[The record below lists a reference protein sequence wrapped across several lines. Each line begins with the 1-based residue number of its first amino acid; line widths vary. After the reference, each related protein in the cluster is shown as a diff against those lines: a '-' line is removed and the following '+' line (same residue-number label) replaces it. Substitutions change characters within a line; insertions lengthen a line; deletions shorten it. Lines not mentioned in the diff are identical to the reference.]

1 MTHRPH
7 IVVVGDAVLDSDLEG
22 HVTRVCPDAPVP
34 VVDVDEERSG
44 PGGAGLTALLCA
56 EDDAQVTL
64 VAPLGD
70 DEAGTLLQQQLSEAG
85 VSVVGLRQE
94 GETRRKTR
102 VRAAGQSLLRVDS
115 GGPARPSPELPLA
128 AAEAIELA
136 DVVLVSCYGAGTTDH
151 PALRETLARRA
162 QRRPVVW
169 DPHPRGGIPV
179 PGCALVSPNLGEA
192 RGQLDLSG
200 TGEGPGADGVP
211 GDVMAARLRDR
222 WSARAVAV
230 TAGSR
235 GAWLATSV
243 GEPLFVP
250 ATPVAGDSCGAG
262 DRFAAAAAVALAQG
276 RTASESVVAAVEAAT
291 AFVAAS
297 GASGF
302 RRRLVERRAG
312 AGGRQGPRLGDGP
325 MEVPTSAP
333 AVAADAQDLVQAVR
347 AAGGTVV
354 ATGGCFDVLHAG
366 HVQTLRTARQ
376 LGDALVVL
384 LNSDDSVRR
393 LKGPERPV
401 QPEQDRAEV
410 LRSLG
415 CVDAVVVF
423 DEDDP
428 SAALAALRPDVW
440 AKGGDYEGAELAEGD
455 LVRSWGGRVV
465 LLPYLTGR
473 STTAILQRDLTGVQH
488 DRA

>member
-1 MTHRPH
+1 MSRRPH
-7 IVVVGDAVLDSDLEG
+7 VVVVGDVVLDRDVEG
-22 HVTRVCPDAPVP
+22 HVARVCPDAPVP

-44 PGGAGLTALLCA
+44 PGAAGLTALLCL
-56 EDDAQVTL
+56 EDDADVTL

-70 DEAGTLLQQQLSEAG
+70 DDDGELLRRQLTEAG
-85 VSVVGLRQE
+85 VTVVGLRQD

-115 GGPARPSPELPLA
+115 GGPAHPLPDLPA
-128 AAEAIELA
+128 AATEAIERA

-151 PALRETLARRA
+151 AGLREALARRA
-162 QRRPVVW
+162 QLHPVVW

-179 PGCALVSPNLGEA
+179 PGCALVSPNVSEA
-192 RGQLDLSG
+192 RGQLNQSG
-200 TGEGPGADGVP
+200 GADGRGGGELP

-230 TAGSR
+230 TAGAHGS
-235 GAWLATSV
+235 WLATSA

-250 ATPVAGDSCGAG
+250 AVPASGDSCGAG
-262 DRFAAAAAVALAQG
+262 DRFASAAAVALARG
-276 RTASESVVAAVEAAT
+276 RTASESVVAAVEAAS

-302 RRRLVERRAG
+302 RRRLMARQS
-312 AGGRQGPRLGDGP
+312 GRPEQ
-325 MEVPTSAP
+325 AP
-333 AVAADAQDLVQAVR
+333 AEDPTVSVSTDTPSAQEVVAAVR
-347 AAGGTVV
+347 ALGGTVV
-354 ATGGCFDVLHAG
+354 ATGGCFDLLHAG

-384 LNSDDSVRR
+384 LNSDASVRR

-401 QPEQDRAEV
+401 QPEHDRAEV

-428 SAALAALRPDVW
+428 SDTLATLRPDVW
-440 AKGGDYEGAELAEGD
+440 AKGGDYEGTELAESE

-473 STTAILQRDLTGVQH
+473 STTAILQRDLTGAHH